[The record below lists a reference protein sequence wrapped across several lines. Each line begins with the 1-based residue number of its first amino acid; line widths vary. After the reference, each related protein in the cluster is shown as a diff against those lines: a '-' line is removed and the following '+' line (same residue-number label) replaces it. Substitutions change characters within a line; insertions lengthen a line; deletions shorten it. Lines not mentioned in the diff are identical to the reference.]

1 MTKKG
6 CIIGRRGLFNRRMLL
21 GVGFKVDGGGGGW
34 WWMVVVVVG
43 GVILNRGDSWN
54 VKETESQTIPV
65 FFCIWLL

>member
-6 CIIGRRGLFNRRMLL
+6 CIIGRRGFFNRRMLL
-21 GVGFKVDGGGGGW
+21 GVGGGW
-34 WWMVVVVVG
+34 WWWVG

>member
-1 MTKKG
+1 
-6 CIIGRRGLFNRRMLL
+6 ML
-21 GVGFKVDGGGGGW
+21 VVDGGGGGGW
-34 WWMVVVVVG
+34 VGGGWVVGGWVG